1 MVTDSGIRVI
11 LADDHAPI
19 RSRIRQ
25 ALEAGGCVICGEGA
39 SADEAIDL
47 ALQWR
52 PEVALLDIHMP
63 GNGIQAAQQISRQ
76 LPETAIVML
85 TQSELDEDLFDSLR
99 AGASGYLLKSSDPQ
113 TLPAALRSV
122 LAGETAMPPA
132 LVTRI
137 VDEFRAPSRK
147 RFARRSSAAS
157 RLSPR
162 EWEVIEML
170 SQGISTD
177 EVARRLFVS
186 PTTVRVHVS
195 AVMRKLAVGDRESA
209 FELLRRA

>member
-1 MVTDSGIRVI
+1 MVTESGIRVI

-76 LPETAIVML
+76 LPETAI
-85 TQSELDEDLFDSLR
+85 ER
-99 AGASGYLLKSSDPQ
+99 G
-113 TLPAALRSV
+113 R
-122 LAGETAMPPA
+122 
-132 LVTRI
+132 VTR
-137 VDEFRAPSRK
+137 A
-147 RFARRSSAAS
+147 SA
-157 RLSPR
+157 
-162 EWEVIEML
+162 
-170 SQGISTD
+170 
-177 EVARRLFVS
+177 
-186 PTTVRVHVS
+186 
-195 AVMRKLAVGDRESA
+195 
-209 FELLRRA
+209 

>member
-113 TLPAALRSV
+113 SLPAALRSV